1 MDYVISVV
9 KPGSNPI
16 LMPSSNPAKLPAIVY
31 IVYYAYMGST
41 AFFLP
46 PGGGGRC
53 YDTRLA
59 DCWCGC
65 VWCVTIVGL
74 FAADCVRRVGSGV
87 R

>member
-16 LMPSSNPAKLPAIVY
+16 LMPSSNPAKLPATVY

-46 PGGGGRC
+46 PGGGA
-53 YDTRLA
+53 L
-59 DCWCGC
+59 
-65 VWCVTIVGL
+65 L
-74 FAADCVRRVGSGV
+74 
-87 R
+87 